1 MSGHSGRLTQGLPG
15 LEMTPGLQ
23 DTDVQRVLRFNLIMT
38 VDIGL
43 TLFLILTK
51 ASMESKGV
59 PAMAKFK
66 FNMAIIAIT
75 VPMKASH
82 VLIYSFC
89 SPGFQNLLNLEEEQL
104 FTKIKLVL
112 HIIPLDWNFY
122 YYQL

>member
-1 MSGHSGRLTQGLPG
+1 M
-15 LEMTPGLQ
+15 
-23 DTDVQRVLRFNLIMT
+23 
-38 VDIGL
+38 
-43 TLFLILTK
+43 TK

-89 SPGFQNLLNLEEEQL
+89 SPGFQNLLNFEEGQL
-104 FTKIKLVL
+104 LSKIKLVP
-112 HIIPLDWNFY
+112 HIITIDWNFY